1 MTHSRVPRIAV
12 LGAGSWGT
20 TVAAIAAQKS
30 PTTIWARSAETTADI
45 NEHHRNSTYLGD
57 SPLPPTLRASEDLE
71 EVATHA
77 DVLVLAI
84 PAQSLRGVLTRVAD
98 HVRPWIPVIS
108 VSKGIEQGTRLR
120 MTEIVHE
127 ILPDHPAGALSGPNI
142 AAEVVNGYAAAA
154 TVAMPD
160 EALACRVAQL
170 FRTPRFRVYSTTDVV
185 GVEIAGACKNVYAIA
200 VGMADGAGAGEN
212 TKAMV
217 MTRSG
222 REMARIGEA
231 LGGSRDTFAG
241 LAGMGDL
248 IVTCTSQHSRNRR
261 VGEALGRGQTVEEAL
276 ASMNQVAEGVATSK
290 VVVELARDLGIGVPI
305 AREVEAVVHHGSTAT
320 EAYRGLQRT
329 QPGHE
334 LRGEGW

>member
-1 MTHSRVPRIAV
+1 MTHSRAPRVAV

-20 TVAAIAAQKS
+20 TVAAIAAQQS
-30 PTTIWARSAETTADI
+30 PTTIWARSAETTAEI
-45 NEHHRNSTYLGD
+45 NESHRNSAYLGE
-57 SPLPPTLRASEDLE
+57 SPLPPALRASADLE
-71 EVATHA
+71 QVVSQA

-84 PAQSLRGVLTRVAD
+84 PAQSLRSVLTQVAD

-108 VSKGIEQGTRLR
+108 VSKGIERGTRRR

-142 AAEVVNGYAAAA
+142 ATEVVNGYAAAA

-160 EALACRVAQL
+160 EGLACRVAQL
-170 FRTPRFRVYSTTDVV
+170 FRTPRFRVYSTSDVV
-185 GVEIAGACKNVYAIA
+185 GVEVAGACKNVYAIA

-217 MTRSG
+217 MTRSA

-248 IVTCTSQHSRNRR
+248 IVTCTSRHSRNRR
-261 VGEALGRGQTVEEAL
+261 VGEALGRGQTVEEVL

-290 VVVELARDLGIGVPI
+290 VVVELARDLDIEVPI
-305 AREVEAVVHHGSTAT
+305 AREVEAVVHHGATAA

-334 LRGEGW
+334 LRGQGW